1 MATKRL
7 HGPHDYTPTI
17 VEGVVTLAT
26 LPALCVGVAEYSFH
40 YNAIRFVAWLFD
52 GDRKEFW
59 RYFHHYLTILLL
71 IWALFIV
78 LAFIRDHQRTLNGN
92 SQ

>member
-26 LPALCVGVAEYSFH
+26 LPAIFVGIAEYSFH
-40 YNAIRFVAWLFD
+40 FNAIHLVAWLFG
-52 GDRKEFW
+52 GDRKELW
-59 RYFHHYLTILLL
+59 KYFHHYLTILVLVW
-71 IWALFIV
+71 ILFIV
-78 LAFIRDHQRTLNGN
+78 SAFIRDHQRSLNGN
-92 SQ
+92 A

>member
-26 LPALCVGVAEYSFH
+26 LPALCVGVAAYSFH
-40 YNAIRFVAWLFD
+40 YNAIRLVAGLF
-52 GDRKEFW
+52 GEDRKHLW
-59 RYFHHYLTILLL
+59 RYFHHYVTILLL
-71 IWALFIV
+71 IWVLFIV
-78 LAFIRDHQRTLNGN
+78 VAFIRDHQPSLNGN
-92 SQ
+92 A